1 MIMTPEIEIV
11 ESALRQL
18 RDLQLNLT
26 LTVDRLTSSL
36 ATLREREAMA
46 CARQADQRRKAEQET
61 KALIEV
67 LIKKALKLAEQAITL
82 REEERSERGE
92 RREPGKRRG
101 QDRTERLRTEE
112 PEQRPTAP
120 AIPTPEQDP
129 LAAYIAYQRASAKKR
144 PL

>member
-1 MIMTPEIEIV
+1 MTPEIEIV

-26 LTVDRLTSSL
+26 ITVDRLTSSL
-36 ATLREREAMA
+36 ATLREREALA
-46 CARQADQRRKAEQET
+46 CARQAEQRRKAEQET

-82 REEERSERGE
+82 REEERSER
-92 RREPGKRRG
+92 REPGKRRG
-101 QDRTERLRTEE
+101 QERTERLRTEE
-112 PEQRPTAP
+112 PEQRGTAP
-120 AIPTPEQDP
+120 VIPIPEQDP
-129 LAAYIAYQRASAKKR
+129 LAAFISYQRASAKKR

>member
-1 MIMTPEIEIV
+1 MTPEIEIV

-26 LTVDRLTSSL
+26 ITVDRLTSSL
-36 ATLREREAMA
+36 ATLREREALA
-46 CARQADQRRKAEQET
+46 CARQAEQRRKAEQET

-82 REEERSERGE
+82 REEERSER
-92 RREPGKRRG
+92 REPGKRRG
-101 QDRTERLRTEE
+101 QERTERLRTEE

>member
-1 MIMTPEIEIV
+1 MTPEIEIV

-26 LTVDRLTSSL
+26 ITVDRLTSSL
-36 ATLREREAMA
+36 ATLREREALA
-46 CARQADQRRKAEQET
+46 CARQAEQRRKAEQET

-82 REEERSERGE
+82 REEERSER
-92 RREPGKRRG
+92 REPGKRRG
-101 QDRTERLRTEE
+101 QERTERLRTEE

-120 AIPTPEQDP
+120 ANPIPAQDP
-129 LAAYIAYQRASAKKR
+129 LAAFISYQRASAKKR

>member
-1 MIMTPEIEIV
+1 MTPEIEIV

-26 LTVDRLTSSL
+26 ITVDRLTSSL
-36 ATLREREAMA
+36 ATLREREALA
-46 CARQADQRRKAEQET
+46 CARQAEQRRKAEQET

-82 REEERSERGE
+82 REEERSER
-92 RREPGKRRG
+92 REPGKRRG
-101 QDRTERLRTEE
+101 QERTERLRTEE

-120 AIPTPEQDP
+120 AIPTPEQDA
-129 LAAYIAYQRASAKKR
+129 LAAFISYQRASAKKR

>member
-1 MIMTPEIEIV
+1 MTPEIEIV

-26 LTVDRLTSSL
+26 ITVDRLTSSL
-36 ATLREREAMA
+36 ATLREREALA
-46 CARQADQRRKAEQET
+46 CARQAEQRRNAEQET

-82 REEERSERGE
+82 REEERSER
-92 RREPGKRRG
+92 REPGKRRG
-101 QDRTERLRTEE
+101 PERTERLRTEE

>member
-1 MIMTPEIEIV
+1 MTPEIEIV

-26 LTVDRLTSSL
+26 ITVDRLTSSL
-36 ATLREREAMA
+36 ATLREREALA
-46 CARQADQRRKAEQET
+46 CARQAEQRRKAEQET

-82 REEERSERGE
+82 REEERSER
-92 RREPGKRRG
+92 REPGKRRG
-101 QDRTERLRTEE
+101 QERTERLRTEE
-112 PEQRPTAP
+112 PEPPGTAP
-120 AIPTPEQDP
+120 VIPIPEQDP
-129 LAAYIAYQRASAKKR
+129 LAAFISYQRASAKKR

>member
-1 MIMTPEIEIV
+1 MTPEIEIV

-26 LTVDRLTSSL
+26 ITVDRLTSSL
-36 ATLREREAMA
+36 ATLREREALA
-46 CARQADQRRKAEQET
+46 CARQAEQRRKAEQET

-82 REEERSERGE
+82 REEERSER
-92 RREPGKRRG
+92 REPGKRRG
-101 QDRTERLRTEE
+101 PERTERLRTEE

>member
-1 MIMTPEIEIV
+1 MLMTPEIEIV

-26 LTVDRLTSSL
+26 ITVDRLTSSL
-36 ATLREREAMA
+36 ATLREREALA
-46 CARQADQRRKAEQET
+46 CARQAEQRRKAEQET

-82 REEERSERGE
+82 REEERSER
-92 RREPGKRRG
+92 REPGKRRG
-101 QDRTERLRTEE
+101 QERTERLRTEE

>member
-1 MIMTPEIEIV
+1 MTPEIEIV

-26 LTVDRLTSSL
+26 ITVDRLTSSL
-36 ATLREREAMA
+36 ATLREREALA
-46 CARQADQRRKAEQET
+46 CARQAEQRRKAEQET

-82 REEERSERGE
+82 REEERSER
-92 RREPGKRRG
+92 REPGKRRG
-101 QDRTERLRTEE
+101 QERTERLRTEE
-112 PEQRPTAP
+112 PEQRATAP
-120 AIPTPEQDP
+120 AIPIPEQDP
-129 LAAYIAYQRASAKKR
+129 LAAFISYQRASAKKR

>member
-1 MIMTPEIEIV
+1 MLMTPEIEIV

-26 LTVDRLTSSL
+26 ITVDRLTSSL
-36 ATLREREAMA
+36 ATLREREALA
-46 CARQADQRRKAEQET
+46 CARQAEQQRKAEQET

-82 REEERSERGE
+82 REEERSER
-92 RREPGKRRG
+92 REPGKRRG
-101 QDRTERLRTEE
+101 QERTERLRTEE
-112 PEQRPTAP
+112 PEQRGTAP
-120 AIPTPEQDP
+120 VIPIPEQDP
-129 LAAYIAYQRASAKKR
+129 LAAFISYQRASTKKR

>member
-1 MIMTPEIEIV
+1 MTPEIEIV

-26 LTVDRLTSSL
+26 ITVDRLTSSL
-36 ATLREREAMA
+36 ATLREREALA
-46 CARQADQRRKAEQET
+46 CARQAEQRRKAEQET

-82 REEERSERGE
+82 REEERSER
-92 RREPGKRRG
+92 REPGKRRG
-101 QDRTERLRTEE
+101 QERTERPRTEE

-129 LAAYIAYQRASAKKR
+129 LAAYISYQRASAKKR

>member
-1 MIMTPEIEIV
+1 MLMTPEIEIV

-26 LTVDRLTSSL
+26 ITVDRLTSSL
-36 ATLREREAMA
+36 ATLREREALA
-46 CARQADQRRKAEQET
+46 CARQAEQRRKAEQET

-82 REEERSERGE
+82 REEERSER
-92 RREPGKRRG
+92 REPGKRRG
-101 QDRTERLRTEE
+101 QERTERLRTEE

-120 AIPTPEQDP
+120 AIPIPEQDP
-129 LAAYIAYQRASAKKR
+129 LAAFISYQRASAKKR